1 MNSKVVGSKLL
12 HMDSDL
18 RAFKVKVIA
27 LEKSIS
33 ILQMKVSLT
42 LLLSIF

>member
-1 MNSKVVGSKLL
+1 MNSKVVGFKLL
-12 HMDSDL
+12 HMDLDL

-27 LEKSIS
+27 FEKNIS
-33 ILQMKVSLT
+33 SLQMKVSLT